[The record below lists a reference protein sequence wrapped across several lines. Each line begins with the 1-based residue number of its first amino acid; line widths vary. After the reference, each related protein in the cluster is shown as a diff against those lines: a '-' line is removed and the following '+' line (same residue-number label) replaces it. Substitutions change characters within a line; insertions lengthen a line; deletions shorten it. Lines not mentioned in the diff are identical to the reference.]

1 MRFSLLPSF
10 LVIAMLNLG
19 APQGHA
25 VSPGSPR
32 VLYLGDSLSIGAF
45 GKTLDARMR
54 ETGLDVFTVVAGGA
68 SPYYWLGSYQS
79 LPCTIGYWEKTP
91 QDERRLGYVKAVP
104 KIESLISD
112 YHPNYVVVQ
121 TGINLYATLRSKRRP
136 KDENVAEVRSLID
149 QMCYAITQ
157 SGAKAYWILPP
168 HSHEMRYPK
177 ELQEELAS
185 IMGSVVKT
193 YNGAVFESQKFT
205 KFTDPYPSTDGIH
218 YGSEE
223 SENWAERVAADFRVF
238 LRIDKSYA
246 GKVPEQRPEK
256 VVSKLVNSVET
267 VTTTSSR
274 ESAGAPRIDD
284 HTLKAASAPPVDF
297 QPAEVDLTIRL
308 IEKSTI
314 KNLTDVPYNNA
325 LGVYE
330 YEVVR
335 DARGNYPYQKIRVAQ
350 SIVFNRRSTHIAKQ
364 EVGDEISLVLVPL
377 SKYRSLQTWQT
388 VDDLR
393 PNFELPLY
401 TPKLD

>member
-1 MRFSLLPSF
+1 MRRSFTPLSLAFVLLF
-10 LVIAMLNLG
+10 LGTSLAR
-19 APQGHA
+19 A
-25 VSPGSPR
+25 VSQGPPR
-32 VLYLGDSLSIGAF
+32 VLFLGDSLSIGAF
-45 GKTLDARMR
+45 GKTLDHRMR

-79 LPCTIGYWEKTP
+79 LPCTIGYWQKTP
-91 QDERRLGYVKAVP
+91 EDEKRLGYVKAVP

-112 YHPNYVVVQ
+112 YRPNYVVIQ

-157 SGAKAYWILPP
+157 GGAKAYWILPP
-168 HSHEMRYPK
+168 HSHELRYPK
-177 ELQEELAS
+177 DLQDELAS
-185 IMGSVVKT
+185 IMSGVVKT

-218 YGSEE
+218 YGTEQSE
-223 SENWAERVAADFRVF
+223 SWAERVAADFRVY

-256 VVSKLVNSVET
+256 IVSKLVNAVAT
-267 VTTTSSR
+267 F
-274 ESAGAPRIDD
+274 SATAQEPATAPRIVDNPKD
-284 HTLKAASAPPVDF
+284 TIPTPPIDF
-297 QPAEVDLTIRL
+297 QPVEVDLTIRL

-314 KNLTDVPYNNA
+314 KNLSDVPYNNA

-330 YEVVR
+330 YEVVS
-335 DARGNYPYQKIRVAQ
+335 DTRGNYPFQKIRVAQ
-350 SIVFNRRSTHIAKQ
+350 SIVFNRKSTHIAKQ